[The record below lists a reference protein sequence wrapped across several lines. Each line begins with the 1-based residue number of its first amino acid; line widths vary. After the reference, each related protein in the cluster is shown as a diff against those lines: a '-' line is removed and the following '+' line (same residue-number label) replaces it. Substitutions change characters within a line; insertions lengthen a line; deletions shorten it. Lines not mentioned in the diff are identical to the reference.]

1 MIQALWASF
10 LFSMTA
16 GLRAS
21 RSKVIVRSTYALLRS
36 SSKSSL
42 YRDRDV
48 KEPLVILVGKA
59 CRENQ
64 ELKDAIKELGLDQR
78 ESDTGLDLIPQASE
92 IESVFVLD
100 EFVGEIYHKLLKAEA
115 RIIGPPIVLQCAK
128 NNTPI
133 PYHSRPLYCT
143 AMQGVITCFTGF
155 NRREELAPLADV
167 LHHMGGSVRKEISTK
182 VTHLVANSSVGEK
195 YRFAVIFG
203 TPIMSSDW
211 LYRVWEERCN
221 LGVKGTDAK
230 LMVHR
235 VPPFFKCCL
244 SFLGFSKEEQKH
256 MEELTIENGGL
267 FAPVSDEECT
277 HLVIDDQS
285 MKELPT
291 WIGLPHYVVKGE
303 WFWGSIQIEAC
314 ADEHLLEYQKVTSSA
329 NSIFTPGRCMSGSKS
344 RKRKR
349 LKENIAQLAGEGD
362 FESPLY
368 KRRSSDMGRTMS
380 PSSFLDASN
389 TPDKSDYTTDEHA
402 KEKVSNLSIKITHRQ
417 QVVVEFL
424 QTEKNYVGILS
435 TILTVFKAE
444 VEKPNQYNGPL
455 LAPQDIKVIFGNI
468 PPIYDVHCLMREE
481 LQSIVDNWSEDKG
494 LGDVVLKHADALLKA
509 YPPFVNYFEQTK
521 ETIAKCDKTSPRFH
535 AFLKVCQ
542 SKPECGR
549 QTLTELLI
557 RPVQRLPSV
566 SLLLNDIMKH
576 TPKDNIDHAK
586 LEKAI
591 NILKE
596 VMTHINEDKRKT
608 ENQVVMFEIMND
620 IDNCPPTLLSSHRRF
635 VTRID
640 VIELSDELC
649 GRGMPLSLFLFTDS
663 LEMCKR
669 RTRYMNTTKSPALHK
684 TPQKAFKHLTLIPLA
699 TIKRVV
705 DCLETDDCRNSFG
718 LIFKC
723 NSELTEKLFSF
734 MVDGEESKKD
744 FMIQLTKGISHIV
757 CMADH
762 ESLMVTV
769 MGRDLHINTSELG
782 KNSISKAARLGKR
795 VSRAFSFNK
804 TPGRMK
810 RAVSSVSRAFSPFGD
825 SRERYL
831 GTPHGDLKGKRLAS
845 CMDLTD
851 SISPTLSSFASTTTL
866 YDESDTISL
875 GAYSLKD
882 LP

>member
-1 MIQALWASF
+1 MPT
-10 LFSMTA
+10 SMA
-16 GLRAS
+16 EVSRDVRAS
-21 RSKVIVRSTYALLRS
+21 RSKIIQRSTCTLVRS
-36 SSKSSL
+36 SSKSSI
-42 YRDRDV
+42 YCNWGSDV
-48 KEPLVILVGKA
+48 KEPLVILVGKD
-59 CRENQ
+59 CRENE
-64 ELKDAIKELGLDQR
+64 ELKAAVKVLELDQE
-78 ESDTGLDLIPQASE
+78 ESDTGLDLIRRASE
-92 IESVFVLD
+92 IESVFILNVF
-100 EFVGEIYHKLLKAEA
+100 EGEVYHKLLKAEA
-115 RIIGPPIVLQCAK
+115 RIIGPPIVFQCAK
-128 NNTPI
+128 NKCPI
-133 PYHSRPLYCT
+133 PFHSRPLYCT

-155 NRREELAPLADV
+155 NRREELAPLADL
-167 LHHMGGSVRKEISTK
+167 LHHMGGSVRKEITTK
-182 VTHLVANSSVGEK
+182 VTHLVANSTEGEK
-195 YRFAVIFG
+195 YRFAVSFG

-211 LYRVWEERCN
+211 LYRVWEERNN
-221 LGVKGTDAK
+221 LGVKGTDTK

-235 VPPFFKCCL
+235 VPPFYKCCL

-256 MEELTIENGGL
+256 MEELTIENGGTCGT
-267 FAPVSDEECT
+267 VGDDEST
-277 HLVIDDQS
+277 HLVVDDQS
-285 MKELPT
+285 TKELPHST
-291 WIGLPHYVVKGE
+291 MLPHYVVKAE
-303 WFWGSIQIEAC
+303 WFWGSIQMEAC
-314 ADEHLLEYQKVTSSA
+314 ADENLLEYQKVSSSA
-329 NSIFTPGRCMSGSKS
+329 SSIFTPGRCMSGSKS

-362 FESPLY
+362 FDSPLY
-368 KRRSSDMGRTMS
+368 KRRSSEMGRTSMS

-389 TPDKSDYTTDEHA
+389 TPDKSDYAIEDQ
-402 KEKVSNLSIKITHRQ
+402 KEKVSNISMKTTPRH
-417 QVVVEFL
+417 QVVMEFL

-444 VEKPNQYNGPL
+444 VEKTNQYSGAL
-455 LAPQDIKVIFGNI
+455 LAPQHVKVIFGNI
-468 PPIYDVHCLMREE
+468 PPIYDVHCQISEE
-481 LQSIVDNWSEDKG
+481 LQSIVENWSEDKG
-494 LGDVVLKHADALLKA
+494 IGDVILKHADALLKA

-521 ETIAKCDKTSPRFH
+521 ETIAKCDKTNPRFH

-557 RPVQRLPSV
+557 RPVQRLPSI

-576 TPKDNIDHAK
+576 TPKDNIDNNK
-586 LEKAI
+586 LEKAT

-663 LEMCKR
+663 VELCKR
-669 RTRYMNTTKSPALHK
+669 RSRYLNSSKSPALLK
-684 TPQKAFKHLTLIPLA
+684 TPQKALKHLTLIPLA
-699 TIKRVV
+699 AIKRVI
-705 DCLETDDCRNSFG
+705 DCVENDDCRNSFG
-718 LIFKC
+718 VIVKS
-723 NSELTEKLFSF
+723 NSEMTEKLFSF
-734 MVDGEESKKD
+734 MVDGEESKKE
-744 FMIQLTKGISHIV
+744 FMTQLTKSISHIV

-769 MGRDLHINTSELG
+769 VGRDLHINTSELG
-782 KNSISKAARLGKR
+782 KHSISKAARLGKR

-804 TPGRMK
+804 TPGRLK
-810 RAVSSVSRAFSPFGD
+810 RAVSSVSHAFSPFAD

-831 GTPHGDLKGKRLAS
+831 GTPRGNLQGKRLAS

-851 SISPTLSSFASTTTL
+851 SISPTLSSFASSTTL

-875 GAYSLKD
+875 GAYSLKE